1 MTTPAPSKANA
12 APKPSVTTVGTGL
25 ISALNNYQQQL
36 FNLKLIEVADQYSIE
51 FADSIIADASI
62 VPPTGLDKALAVGA
76 KGGTAAQQLLP
87 NRQSMDPGSRARA
100 ASVGQQIVQFIDQV
114 IRSSTYIQ
122 EQAVQTWDQ
131 STGSW
136 TTPKTKPAQQFA
148 WFQVICNVQPLAYDN
163 LRNDFA
169 YKMNFLIVPFET
181 PMLSTYFPSGKSRGV
196 HKFYPYWFTGENN
209 AILSFEQSYNAQWTQ
224 ALTGTQPPDN
234 RVERVNDYGDYVQR
248 WRTNVYPAS
257 SQSNQGGDKLTMEP
271 GANAA
276 DFLYSADLMT
286 ATVNIVGDP
295 AWLPG
300 AREVTKDTFSSDP
313 FLSDGTINSVASDA
327 YFAVSFNTPADY
339 NLNTGLINPTDPL
352 STTFNASGINNSTTV
367 YRAVESTSMFKA
379 GKFTQELKG
388 TWVTQEKSSKTNVI
402 TRESK
407 VKADAGARNQ
417 SKVENANPPAPPPV
431 ETYAQRRARLSNP
444 FTGPASGLP
453 LIDQAR
459 AALGIPP
466 GGTSPS
472 GQAVTP
478 APVQRIV
485 KDGNPG

>member
-1 MTTPAPSKANA
+1 
-12 APKPSVTTVGTGL
+12 
-25 ISALNNYQQQL
+25 
-36 FNLKLIEVADQYSIE
+36 
-51 FADSIIADASI
+51 
-62 VPPTGLDKALAVGA
+62 
-76 KGGTAAQQLLP
+76 LLSWLP
-87 NRQSMDPGSRARA
+87 RRSRARA

-114 IRSSTYIQ
+114 IRGSTYIQ
-122 EQAVQTWDQ
+122 EQAVQTWNQ

-148 WFQVICNVQPLAYDN
+148 WFQVLCNVQPLAYDN

-209 AILSFEQSYNAQWTQ
+209 SILSFEQSYNAQWTQ

-234 RVERVNDYGDYVQR
+234 RVIRVNDYTDYVQR

-327 YFAVSFNTPADY
+327 YFAVSFNTPSDY
-339 NLNTGLINPTDPL
+339 DLNTGLIDPRV
-352 STTFNASGINNSTTV
+352 SDPRANGSTTV
-367 YRAVESTSMFKA
+367 YRAVESTSVFKA

-388 TWVTQEKSSKTNVI
+388 AWVTHTDPIKNNVT
-402 TRESK
+402 TREPV
-407 VKADAGARNQ
+407 VKPSAQ
-417 SKVENANPPAPPPV
+417 SRQQQQTDQQLQTQKRAVDSQQSGVAKGVQQILNPVDLPPAASDV
-431 ETYAQRRARLSNP
+431 ELSGSPAYIQARRAGRTPEQAL
-444 FTGPASGLP
+444 A
-453 LIDQAR
+453 IAR
-459 AALGIPP
+459 AASAAGTNNFQGTALPGIRTGP
-466 GGTSPS
+466 
-472 GQAVTP
+472 QN
-478 APVQRIV
+478 IV